1 MAVSV
6 AAQARALLGALLL
19 GLAAGL
25 LYDLF
30 RVLRVRVHLA
40 FLGPALDLLF
50 WLLCTAVFFFWS
62 ADGGGLVRLYTVIL
76 SLAGGWFYFSLISP
90 RLLPLYYRL
99 ATLFSKLIQLLLLP
113 LARLR
118 QALEKFSLIC
128 KNHFHYWKEWFT
140 INKMF
145 KKMAVFPTSSP
156 HHSRGGFGSEI
167 QNGPASSPKSS
178 C

>member
-62 ADGGGLVRLYTVIL
+62 ADGRRPGPAVHRDPLPGRRVV
-76 SLAGGWFYFSLISP
+76 YFSLISP

-118 QALEKFSLIC
+118 QARKKFSLIC

-145 KKMAVFPTSSP
+145 KKMAVLSDVQSAPFQ
-156 HHSRGGFGSEI
+156 RRLW
-167 QNGPASSPKSS
+167 Q
-178 C
+178 